1 MLTVSLDNILWF
13 AGIVTQAAVVG
24 LLVFRRAWRTF
35 PFFTA
40 FCAWDLICDGGNY
53 VVIHSFSRSYL
64 TIYLIETILSSILEL
79 SVLVEL
85 AWSVLRPLR
94 TSLPRGSLMIVA
106 ILIVTAGAMIWPFTG
121 IQGFANLAPEVQGIV
136 RIQQTNSVLRVL
148 FFLLLAGCSQLLSVG
163 WRDRELQIAT
173 GLGFYSFVSLAI
185 AMLHSHQSIGPLYLY
200 LNQVML
206 ASYLCSL
213 LYWVF
218 SFAQKEAERREFM
231 PQMQNFLLALAG
243 NAQATRLTMAG
254 APVDEPREGRKR
266 SQL

>member
-1 MLTVSLDNILWF
+1 MSLDNILWF
-13 AGIVTQAAVVG
+13 AGVVTQAAVVG
-24 LLVFRRAWRTF
+24 LLVFRRMWRVL

-40 FCAWDLICDGGNY
+40 FCAWDLLCDGGNY
-53 VVIHSFSRSYL
+53 VVIHYFSGSYL
-64 TIYLIETILSSILEL
+64 TIYLIETIISSVLEL

-94 TSLPRGSLMIVA
+94 TLLPRGSLAIVV
-106 ILIVTAGAMIWPFTG
+106 ILFLIAGVIIWPFTG
-121 IQGFANLAPEVQGIV
+121 IQEFAKLVPEVQGIV
-136 RIQQTNSVLRVL
+136 RIQQTNSVLRIL

-173 GLGFYSFVSLAI
+173 GLGFYSFVSLAV

-213 LYWVF
+213 VYWVF
-218 SFAQKEAERREFM
+218 SFAQKEAERREFT
-231 PQMQNFLLALAG
+231 PQMENFLLALAG
-243 NAQATRLTMAG
+243 NARATRLTMG
-254 APVDEPREGRKR
+254 SAPVDEPREGRKR
-266 SQL
+266 SHR